1 MSRARSERR
10 TLLGY
15 IQQGDVFTFNWCMR
29 RKRRALF
36 TAVGGLISK
45 TADGFYYPAVPLAL
59 WPVDRAAALALLIVL
74 ATAFAVERPLY
85 ALLKRG
91 LKRNRPAD
99 ALPGFESFIVPA
111 DRFSFPSG
119 HTSGAFLAA
128 TATGW
133 IFPTL
138 LVPLYLWAA
147 LVGTARV
154 FLGVHFPSDIAAG
167 ALMGTSI
174 GLAAIR
180 VLSSGLLV

>member
-1 MSRARSERR
+1 MNRARSDRHSV
-10 TLLGY
+10 LGY
-15 IQQGDVFTFNWCMR
+15 IQHSDVLTFNWCMR

-36 TAVGGLISK
+36 TAAGHLISK
-45 TADGFYYPAVPLAL
+45 TADGPYYFVVPLAL
-59 WPVDRAAALALLIVL
+59 SLANSNAALTLFAVL
-74 ATAFAVERPLY
+74 AGAFAIERPLY
-85 ALLKRG
+85 TLLKRG

-111 DRFSFPSG
+111 DKFSFPSG
-119 HTSGAFLAA
+119 HTSGAFLVA

-133 IFPTL
+133 IFPAL

-147 LVGTARV
+147 LVGTSRV

-174 GLAAIR
+174 GLLAIS
-180 VLSSGLLV
+180 VLSPGLLV

>member
-1 MSRARSERR
+1 MNRARSERR
-10 TLLGY
+10 SVLGY
-15 IQQGDVFTFNWCMR
+15 IQQGDAFTFNWCMR

-36 TAVGGLISK
+36 TAAGHLISK
-45 TADGFYYPAVPLAL
+45 TADGPYYFAAPLTLLPIDSAT
-59 WPVDRAAALALLIVL
+59 AITLLIVL
-74 ATAFAVERPLY
+74 ATAFAIERPLY
-85 ALLKRG
+85 TLLKRG

-111 DRFSFPSG
+111 DKFSFPSG
-119 HTSGAFLAA
+119 HTSGAFLVA

-133 IFPTL
+133 IFPAL

-147 LVGTARV
+147 LVGTSRV

-174 GLAAIR
+174 GLLAIS
-180 VLSSGLLV
+180 VLSAGLPI